1 MESKKNAVKVIVVV
15 LLIIIYGVTNMAD
28 KVNLFLL
35 VILAAI
41 LGLAIH
47 YIVEFIFNLLEKK
60 NKNKNK

>member
-1 MESKKNAVKVIVVV
+1 MESKKNAVKVIVVI

-28 KVNLFLL
+28 KFNLFLL
-35 VILAAI
+35 TILAAI
-41 LGLAIH
+41 LGIAIH

>member
-1 MESKKNAVKVIVVV
+1 
-15 LLIIIYGVTNMAD
+15 MAD

>member
-1 MESKKNAVKVIVVV
+1 MESKKNAVKVIVV
-15 LLIIIYGVTNMAD
+15 LLFIIIYGVTNMAD

-35 VILAAI
+35 VILAVI

-60 NKNKNK
+60 KKHK